1 MTARIEARIRARIRG
16 RSLAERLA
24 AMPPDAA
31 SRYIEGLTDAAAV
44 DLAHHWAFWARPEQM
59 PPPGGWRI
67 WLIMAGRGFGK
78 TRAGAEWVR
87 TIGETLPDARIALV
101 AANLAEARSVMVEG
115 QSGLLAIAPD
125 AARPQWEPSLRR
137 LRWPGGAQAMLFSA
151 AEPEGL
157 RGPEHSHA
165 WCDEIAKWDNASGR
179 AMAAWDNLQL
189 GLRVGRLPQI
199 VATTTP
205 RAVPLV
211 RHLLADQAIVI
222 SRGSSHANRA
232 NLPPAFLDAV
242 ESHYGGTAL
251 GRQELDGELL
261 DDIEGALW
269 NRSLIESSRVRW
281 TAPGFAR
288 LVIGVDPPAGSSGD
302 ACGII
307 VCAQLDD
314 GRAVVLADCSVQGV
328 SPEGWARAVANA
340 SEEWKAD
347 RIIAEANQGGEMV
360 GAVLRA
366 SNIAL
371 PVRLVHASRGKV
383 ARAEPVAALYEA
395 GRVIHCGTFAR
406 LEDEMCGLM
415 TGGDY
420 QGPGRSPDR
429 ADALVWALT
438 ELMLGR
444 RAAPRIRSLED

>member
-1 MTARIEARIRARIRG
+1 MNG

-24 AMPPDAA
+24 AMPAA
-31 SRYIEGLTDAAAV
+31 AARRYIDAMSDTEAAG
-44 DLAHHWAFWARPEQM
+44 LAHHWEFWARPAQIA
-59 PPPGGWRI
+59 PPGAWRI

-87 TIGETLPDARIALV
+87 AIGEAQPEARIALV

-115 QSGLLAIAPD
+115 QSGLLQIAPD
-125 AARPQWEPSLRR
+125 ATRPHWEPSLRR

-151 AEPEGL
+151 AEPESL

-189 GLRVGRLPQI
+189 GLRVGALPQI
-199 VATTTP
+199 AATTTP

-211 RHLLADQAIVI
+211 RHLLGDPSVVV

-242 ESHYGGTAL
+242 QRHYGGTAL

-269 NRSLIESSRVRW
+269 SRSLIEACRVRW
-281 TAPGFAR
+281 SAQALVR
-288 LVIGVDPPAGSSGD
+288 VVIGVDPPAGSAGD

-307 VCAQLDD
+307 VCALLED
-314 GRAVVLADCSVQGV
+314 GRAAVLADGSVERA

-340 SEEWKAD
+340 AEQWNAD

-444 RAAPRIRSLED
+444 RGTPRIRSLED

>member
-1 MTARIEARIRARIRG
+1 MNG

-24 AMPPDAA
+24 AMPAA
-31 SRYIEGLTDAAAV
+31 AARRYIDGLSDSAV
-44 DLAHHWAFWARPEQM
+44 QGLAHHWQFWARPAQIA
-59 PPPGGWRI
+59 PDGVWRI

-87 TIGETLPDARIALV
+87 SIAEADPDARIALV

-125 AARPQWEPSLRR
+125 AMRPHWEPSLRR
-137 LRWPGGAQAMLFSA
+137 LRWPDGAQATLFSA
-151 AEPEGL
+151 AEPESL

-189 GLRVGRLPQI
+189 GLRVGALPQI
-199 VATTTP
+199 AATTTP

-211 RHLLADQAIVI
+211 RHLLADPAVVI
-222 SRGSSHANRA
+222 SRGSSQANLA

-242 ESHYGGTAL
+242 QRHYGGTVL

-269 NRSLIESSRVRW
+269 SRSLIEACRVRW
-281 TAPGFAR
+281 SAR
-288 LVIGVDPPAGSSGD
+288 GLERVVVGVDPPAGSSGD

-307 VCAQLDD
+307 VCALLED
-314 GRAVVLADCSVQGV
+314 GRAAVLADCSVEGA
-328 SPEGWARAVANA
+328 SPEGWARAVARA
-340 SEEWKAD
+340 SEQWNAD

-415 TGGDY
+415 TAGDY

-444 RAAPRIRSLED
+444 RGTPRIRSLEN

>member
-1 MTARIEARIRARIRG
+1 MTG

-24 AMPPDAA
+24 AMPAA
-31 SRYIEGLTDAAAV
+31 AARRYIDAMSDAEVAG
-44 DLAHHWAFWARPEQM
+44 LAHHWQFWARPAQIA
-59 PPPGGWRI
+59 PPGDWRI

-87 TIGETLPDARIALV
+87 AIGETLPDARIALV

-125 AARPQWEPSLRR
+125 ATRPHWEPSLRR

-151 AEPEGL
+151 AEPESL

-189 GLRVGRLPQI
+189 GLRVGPLPQI
-199 VATTTP
+199 AATTTP
-205 RAVPLV
+205 RAVPMV
-211 RHLLADQAIVI
+211 RHLLADPGVVVG
-222 SRGSSHANRA
+222 RGSSHANRA

-242 ESHYGGTAL
+242 QRHYGGTAL

-269 NRSLIESSRVRW
+269 SRSLIEACRTRW
-281 TAPGFAR
+281 SAQGFAR
-288 LVIGVDPPAGSSGD
+288 VVIGVDPPAGSSGD

-307 VCAQLDD
+307 VCALLDD
-314 GRAVVLADCSVQGV
+314 GRAAVLADSSVERV
-328 SPEGWARAVANA
+328 SPEGWARAVARA
-340 SEEWKAD
+340 SEQWNAD
-347 RIIAEANQGGEMV
+347 RIIAEVNQGGEMV

-415 TGGDY
+415 TGGEY

-444 RAAPRIRSLED
+444 RGTPRIRSLED

>member
-1 MTARIEARIRARIRG
+1 MTA

-24 AMPPDAA
+24 VLSPDLA
-31 SRYIEGLTDAAAV
+31 RCYIDGLADTVVAG
-44 DLAHHWAFWARPEQM
+44 LAHHWRFWARPEQLA
-59 PPPGGWRI
+59 PPGDWRI

-87 TIGETLPDARIALV
+87 SIGETQPDARIALV
-101 AANLAEARSVMVEG
+101 AANLAEARSIMVEG

-125 AARPQWEPSLRR
+125 ASRPLWEPSLRR
-137 LRWPGGAQAMLFSA
+137 LRWPGGAQATLFSA
-151 AEPEGL
+151 AEPESL

-189 GLRVGRLPQI
+189 GLRVGALPQ
-199 VATTTP
+199 VAATTTP

-211 RHLLADQAIVI
+211 RHLLAASGLVI
-222 SRGSSHANRA
+222 SRGSSHANRG
-232 NLPPAFLDAV
+232 NLPHAFLDAV
-242 ESHYGGTAL
+242 EGHYGGTAL

-261 DDIEGALW
+261 EDVEGALW
-269 NRSLIESSRVRW
+269 NRSLIEACRVRW
-281 TAPGFAR
+281 SAGTFVR
-288 LVIGVDPPAGSSGD
+288 VVIGVDPPAGSSGD

-307 VCAQLDD
+307 VCALLED
-314 GRAVVLADCSVQGV
+314 GRAAVLADASIEGA
-328 SPEGWARAVANA
+328 SPERWARAVAQA
-340 SEEWKAD
+340 SDSWKAD

-366 SNIAL
+366 SDIAL

-395 GRVIHCGTFAR
+395 GRVLHCGTFAR
-406 LEDEMCGLM
+406 LEDELCGLM
-415 TGGDY
+415 TGGGY
-420 QGPGRSPDR
+420 LGPGRSPDR
-429 ADALVWALT
+429 ADALVWAFT

-444 RAAPRIRSLED
+444 RGTPRIRSLEN